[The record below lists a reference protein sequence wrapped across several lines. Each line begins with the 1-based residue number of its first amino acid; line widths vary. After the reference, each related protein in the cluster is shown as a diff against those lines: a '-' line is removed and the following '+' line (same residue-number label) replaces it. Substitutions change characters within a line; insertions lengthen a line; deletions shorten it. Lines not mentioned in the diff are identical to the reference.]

1 MANKPNPWAMSEATA
16 SEAML
21 REFEGRPGWQLRLYL
36 VRYGDQV
43 FRQRLLDG
51 NALACEIA
59 DVIGVSMTGLM
70 TGGKRASCLGCE
82 QYFEVREVQPAAFVV
97 WLPGEEGSDSHDIAM
112 CSGVC
117 DACAKQSDAKLL
129 EVAAALAGR
138 MFGGM
143 TVLEKGELS

>member
-1 MANKPNPWAMSEATA
+1 MAKNNPWAMSEATA
-16 SEAML
+16 REAML
-21 REFEGRPGWQLRLYL
+21 REFEGKPGWQLRLYL

-51 NALACEIA
+51 NALASEIA
-59 DVIGVSMTGLM
+59 DVIGVSMNGLM
-70 TGGKRASCLGCE
+70 TGEKRASCIGCE
-82 QYFEVREVQPAAFVV
+82 QYFTAREIEPAAFVV
-97 WLPGEEGSDSHDIAM
+97 WLPGEEGSDNHSIAI

-129 EVAAALAGR
+129 EVAAELAGR
-138 MFGGM
+138 MFGSM